1 MECCRDCFAGRNS
14 LFQLADL
21 YLHNSG
27 NADRSL
33 FGKMRFVALKKF
45 IYRFVKIRKPG
56 FKMVFFQ
63 WRFLMQYH
71 MRLHRIFTV
80 SIGLEQDAVPEI
92 YQRFHMM
99 IQIDLSHISEQ
110 IAY

>member
-1 MECCRDCFAGRNS
+1 MECSWYCFAKNK

-21 YLHNSG
+21 YLHNSR
-27 NADRSL
+27 NAYRSL
-33 FGKMRFVALKKF
+33 FGQKCFFALKVF
-45 IYRFVKIRKPG
+45 INRFGKIPKPG
-56 FKMVFFQ
+56 LKMVFFQ

-92 YQRFHMM
+92 YQRVHVMR
-99 IQIDLSHISEQ
+99 QIDLSHISEQ